1 MNFPEPSRTPEIKFA
16 INQII
21 DTIPVESFARINS
34 APLPTGLI
42 ISAIKNPIVNGL
54 NQSQNHIQ
62 DITSEK
68 LIRNPKLKIA
78 LKNAQNSVP

>member
-1 MNFPEPSRTPEIKFA
+1 MNFPEPNKTPEIKLA

-21 DTIPVESFARINS
+21 ETIPVESLARMNS

-54 NQSQNHIQ
+54 N
-62 DITSEK
+62 
-68 LIRNPKLKIA
+68 
-78 LKNAQNSVP
+78 